1 MVQDSNRTRR
11 YVLSS
16 ICPELFSLLLSSMLI
31 RSINPFQD
39 YVLDHEENDG
49 GSSDAKLVASS
60 SQVCN
65 VHTSFDLY
73 TASTIFG
80 VHNISGDATG
90 FALGRGGVVK
100 VLQIGCGASNIPM
113 DPSQSNRLQS
123 DIYFTAQFPGLS
135 LSIIDS
141 KPQEISLMTVNDL
154 QIFFSVIIL
163 PNGTATQVGCTAGS
177 FQMDDQLPGTS
188 LPVSLSPALGSKL
201 DSPILKFQFSTLV
214 TNARGRIIYPY
225 ISFRVS
231 ERLQLAIHEGLL
243 WHLFHM
249 YDSLSVIVV
258 DPKRQAHRTSKTDA
272 MVLLRLLCVGD
283 SFLSVSFKN
292 EPASRPRSFN
302 QGMIAMVM
310 DVATFQAA
318 QITLK
323 GFEIGHN
330 YISQSN
336 LMDRIFQVGVCLLA
350 RPDVEAICYTFNFT
364 THFTTHSTFHS
375 AEATK

>member
-1 MVQDSNRTRR
+1 
-11 YVLSS
+11 
-16 ICPELFSLLLSSMLI
+16 
-31 RSINPFQD
+31 
-39 YVLDHEENDG
+39 LDHEEEEG
-49 GSSDAKLVASS
+49 GSSNTKLVASS
-60 SQVCN
+60 SQICN

-73 TASTIFG
+73 RASTIFG
-80 VHNISGDATG
+80 MHNIAGDATG
-90 FALGRGGVVK
+90 YALGRGGVIK
-100 VLQIGCGASNIPM
+100 VLDIGCGASNILM
-113 DPSQSNRLQS
+113 DPSQSNRQQS
-123 DIYFTAQFPGLS
+123 DVYCSIQFPGLS
-135 LSIIDS
+135 LSVIDS

-154 QIFFSVIIL
+154 QISFSIVIL

-177 FQMDDQLPGTS
+177 IQMDDQLPGTS
-188 LPVSLSPALGSKL
+188 LPVALSPALGSKINA
-201 DSPILKFQFSTLV
+201 PILKFQLSTLV

-249 YDSLSVIVV
+249 YDSLSVIGT
-258 DPKRQAHRTSKTDA
+258 DSKGQEHQTSKTDA
-272 MVLLRLLCVGD
+272 IVVLRLLCVGD

-323 GFEIGHN
+323 GFEIANSH
-330 YISQSN
+330 ISHSN
-336 LMDRIFQVGVCLLA
+336 LMDTIFQVCVCLSPCL
-350 RPDVEAICYTFNFT
+350 PV
-364 THFTTHSTFHS
+364 
-375 AEATK
+375 K